1 MPFSERA
8 RADPVEHP
16 ARRVAALDDIAVQYA
31 LMLLADARLPAGGHT
46 MSGGL
51 EPAIQAGLTVAEV
64 PAYLRGRLVGT
75 LRVDAGTAVVAR
87 HACAAGHD
95 AMAVADAWAART
107 PTQTLRDAGHV
118 AGRGLHRVL
127 SHLAG
132 GVEWPARR
140 HRAAALRAR
149 AWLEPLVREHVAW
162 RPVVLGALAGSLGL
176 DAGRTALLLAY
187 DDVQTVTAAAL
198 KLLPLDPLA
207 ALDWSLGVREEIA
220 RLVADLADLTDPD
233 DIPADSAPALE
244 AWHHV
249 HSLADRRL
257 FRA

>member
-1 MPFSERA
+1 MDWLNDNAWLGWLGLAIALAAIE
-8 RADPVEHP
+8 
-16 ARRVAALDDIAVQYA
+16 VA
-31 LMLLADARLPAGGHT
+31 
-46 MSGGL
+46 
-51 EPAIQAGLTVAEV
+51 TVDFV
-64 PAYLRGRLVGT
+64 FV
-75 LRVDAGTAVVAR
+75 
-87 HACAAGHD
+87 
-95 AMAVADAWAART
+95 M
-107 PTQTLRDAGHV
+107 
-118 AGRGLHRVL
+118 
-127 SHLAG
+127 LAG
-132 GVEWPARR
+132 
-140 HRAAALRAR
+140 
-149 AWLEPLVREHVAW
+149 
-162 RPVVLGALAGSLGL
+162 GALAGSLGL